1 MVGDANEDRG
11 SILAWAISKRT
22 LYSKNAAMLDFDV
35 LVIGSGPAGT
45 IIAAAL
51 AERGVRVGGLTASPL
66 RQVWPNTYG
75 IWRDELE
82 ALGLTEL
89 LGHCWENCVSYFG
102 KGEVNHDRAYGLF
115 DKVKLQNHL
124 LAKCET
130 GGVEW
135 HQGKATNIEHDRE
148 RSIVTTTTGETLR
161 ARVVIDA
168 SGHEPMF
175 IKRQKNQVA
184 VAFQTAYGIVGHFSA
199 PPVEPNQ
206 FVHQDFRSE
215 HLSATERANE
225 PPTFSYGMDFGDDV
239 YFVEET
245 SLAMSPPVSF
255 ELLERRLHQRLAAR
269 GIKVTEVHEV
279 ERCIFPMTLPLPD
292 LHQPVVAFGGAASMV
307 HPATGYM
314 VGALLRRAPGL
325 AAAIATALQ
334 NVQAEPAEIARV
346 AWQDLWNPDRLR
358 KYYLYRFGLEKLM
371 RFDEVLI
378 KQHLDTFF
386 SLPQHQ
392 WSGFLADSLSTPELL
407 AAMVRLFAIAP
418 NSLRWGLMQFPGWE
432 SNLLWQFISLQAV
445 KSPLAATSKS
455 VT

>member
-1 MVGDANEDRG
+1 
-11 SILAWAISKRT
+11 
-22 LYSKNAAMLDFDV
+22 MLDFDA

-51 AERGVRVGGLTASPL
+51 AERGVKVGGLTATPL

-82 ALGLTEL
+82 DLGLTEL

-102 KGEVNHDRAYGLF
+102 KGEVHHDRAYGLF
-115 DKVKLQNHL
+115 DKVKLQNYL
-124 LAKCET
+124 LAKCEA
-130 GGVEW
+130 GGVVW
-135 HQGKATNIEHDRE
+135 HQDKATNIEHNHE
-148 RSIVTTTTGETLR
+148 ISLITTTAGKALR
-161 ARVVIDA
+161 ARIVIDA
-168 SGHEPMF
+168 SGHKPIF
-175 IKRQKNQVA
+175 IKRPNQGA
-184 VAFQTAYGIVGHFSA
+184 VAFQTAYGIVGRFST
-199 PPVEPNQ
+199 PPVNPQQ

-225 PPTFSYGMDFGDDV
+225 PPTFLYAMDFGDDV

-245 SLAMSPPVSF
+245 SLAMAPPVSF

-307 HPATGYM
+307 HPASGYL
-314 VGALLRRAPGL
+314 VGAMLRRAPGL
-325 AAAIATALQ
+325 ATAIATALQ
-334 NVQAEPAEIARV
+334 DVQAEPVTIARS
-346 AWQDLWNPDRLR
+346 AWQELWNPDRLR

-371 RFDEVLI
+371 RFDEVLL

-386 SLPQHQ
+386 SLPQSQ
-392 WSGFLADSLSTPELL
+392 WSGFLADRLSTPELL
-407 AAMVRLFAIAP
+407 AAMIHLFAIAP
-418 NSLRWGLMQFPGWE
+418 NSLRWGLMQFPGLE
-432 SNLLWQFISLQAV
+432 SSLFWQFLSLQAA
-445 KSPLAATSKS
+445 KSPLAVTSKS

>member
-1 MVGDANEDRG
+1 M
-11 SILAWAISKRT
+11 LAWAIFTRT
-22 LYSKNAAMLDFDV
+22 LYLKNAAMLDFDA

-51 AERGVRVGGLTASPL
+51 AERGVKVGGLTASPL

-82 ALGLTEL
+82 DLGLTEL

-102 KGEVNHDRAYGLF
+102 KGEVNHGRAYGLF

-135 HQGKATNIEHDRE
+135 LQGKATNIEHDRE
-148 RSIVTTTTGETLR
+148 RSIVTTATGETLR
-161 ARVVIDA
+161 ARVVIEA
-168 SGHEPMF
+168 SGHNPLF
-175 IKRQKNQVA
+175 IKRPHQGA

-199 PPVEPNQ
+199 PPIEPNQ

-215 HLSATERANE
+215 HLSASDRVNE
-225 PPTFSYGMDFGDDV
+225 PPTFFYGMDFGNDV

-245 SLAMSPPVSF
+245 SLAMAPPVSF

-269 GIKVTEVHEV
+269 GVKVTEVHEV

-325 AAAIATALQ
+325 ATAIATALQ
-334 NVQAEPAEIARV
+334 DAQAEPAAIARA
-346 AWQDLWNPDRLR
+346 AWQELWNPDRLR

-371 RFDEVLI
+371 RFDEVLL

-386 SLPQHQ
+386 SLPQSQ

-407 AAMVRLFAIAP
+407 AAMVHLFALAP

-432 SNLLWQFISLQAV
+432 SNLFWQFLSLQAA
-445 KSPLAATSKS
+445 KSPLAVTSKS

>member
-1 MVGDANEDRG
+1 MLV
-11 SILAWAISKRT
+11 WAISKRT

-51 AERGVRVGGLTASPL
+51 AERGVRVGGLTAIPL
-66 RQVWPNTYG
+66 RQIWPNTYG

-102 KGEVNHDRAYGLF
+102 KGEVNHGRAYGLF

-135 HQGKATNIEHDRE
+135 YQGKATNIEHDRE
-148 RSIVTTTTGETLR
+148 RSIVTTTTGETFR
-161 ARVVIDA
+161 ARVTIDA
-168 SGHEPMF
+168 SGHNPMF
-175 IKRQKNQVA
+175 VKRQKDRGA
-184 VAFQTAYGIVGHFSA
+184 IAFQTAYGIVGHFST
-199 PPVEPNQ
+199 PPVNPQQ

-225 PPTFSYGMDFGDDV
+225 PPTFLYAMDLGDDV

-245 SLAMSPPVSF
+245 SLAMAPPVSF
-255 ELLERRLHQRLAAR
+255 ELLERRLNQRLAAR
-269 GIKVTEVHEV
+269 GIKVTAVHEV

-307 HPATGYM
+307 HPASGYL

-334 NVQAEPAEIARV
+334 DAQAEPAAIANA
-346 AWQDLWNPDRLR
+346 AWRQLWNPDRLR

-371 RFDEVLI
+371 RFDEVLL

-386 SLPQHQ
+386 SLPQSQ
-392 WSGFLADSLSTPELL
+392 WSGFLADTLSTPELI

-432 SNLLWQFISLQAV
+432 SNLFWQFISLQAA
-445 KSPLAATSKS
+445 KSPLAVTSTTISPNLPLVGK
-455 VT
+455 

>member
-1 MVGDANEDRG
+1 
-11 SILAWAISKRT
+11 
-22 LYSKNAAMLDFDV
+22 MLDFDA

-51 AERGVRVGGLTASPL
+51 AEQGVKVGGLTANPL

-82 ALGLTEL
+82 ALGMTEL

-102 KGEVNHDRAYGLF
+102 KGEVSHDRAYGLF

-130 GGVEW
+130 GGVAW
-135 HQGKATNIEHDRE
+135 HQGKATKIEHDRN
-148 RSIVTTTTGETLR
+148 RSIVTTAAGDTLS

-168 SGHEPMF
+168 SGHNSML
-175 IKRQKNQVA
+175 IKRPHQGA

-199 PPVEPNQ
+199 PPVEAQQ

-215 HLSATERANE
+215 HLSATERATE
-225 PPTFSYGMDFGDDV
+225 PPTFSYGMDFGNDV

-307 HPATGYM
+307 HPASGYL
-314 VGALLRRAPGL
+314 VGAMLRRAPGL
-325 AAAIATALQ
+325 AVAIATAIQ
-334 NVQAEPAEIARV
+334 NAQAEPAEIANA
-346 AWQDLWNPDRLR
+346 AWRQLWNPDRLR
-358 KYYLYRFGLEKLM
+358 KYYLYRFGLEKLI
-371 RFDEVLI
+371 RFDEVLL

-386 SLPQHQ
+386 SLPQSQ
-392 WSGFLADSLSTPELL
+392 WSGFLADTLSTPELL
-407 AAMVRLFAIAP
+407 VAMVRLFAIAP
-418 NSLRWGLMQFPGWE
+418 NSLRWGLMQFPGLE
-432 SNLLWQFISLQAV
+432 SSLFWQFLSLQAA
-445 KSPLAATSKS
+445 KSSLAVTSKS
-455 VT
+455 LT

>member
-1 MVGDANEDRG
+1 M
-11 SILAWAISKRT
+11 LAWAIFTRT
-22 LYSKNAAMLDFDV
+22 LYLKNAAMLDFDA

-51 AERGVRVGGLTASPL
+51 AERGVKVGGLTASPL

-82 ALGLTEL
+82 DLGLTEL

-102 KGEVNHDRAYGLF
+102 KGEVNHGRAYGLF

-148 RSIVTTTTGETLR
+148 RSIVTTATGETLR
-161 ARVVIDA
+161 ARVVIEA
-168 SGHEPMF
+168 SGHNPLF
-175 IKRQKNQVA
+175 IKRPHQGA

-199 PPVEPNQ
+199 PPIEPNQ

-215 HLSATERANE
+215 HLSASDRVNE
-225 PPTFSYGMDFGDDV
+225 PPTFFYGMDFGNDV

-245 SLAMSPPVSF
+245 SLAMAPPVSF

-269 GIKVTEVHEV
+269 GVKVTEVHEV

-325 AAAIATALQ
+325 ATAIATALQ
-334 NVQAEPAEIARV
+334 DAQAEPAAIARA
-346 AWQDLWNPDRLR
+346 AWQELWNPDRLR

-371 RFDEVLI
+371 RFDEVLL

-386 SLPQHQ
+386 SLPQSQ

-407 AAMVRLFAIAP
+407 AAMVHLFGLAP

-432 SNLLWQFISLQAV
+432 SNLFWQFLSLQAA
-445 KSPLAATSKS
+445 KSPLAVTSKS

>member
-1 MVGDANEDRG
+1 
-11 SILAWAISKRT
+11 
-22 LYSKNAAMLDFDV
+22 MLDVDA
-35 LVIGSGPAGT
+35 LVIGAGPAGT

-51 AERGVRVGGLTASPL
+51 AERGVNVGGLTASPL
-66 RQVWPNTYG
+66 RQVWANTYG
-75 IWRDELE
+75 IWRNELE
-82 ALGLTEL
+82 ALGLTEV
-89 LGHCWENCVSYFG
+89 LGHCWENCVSYYG
-102 KGEVNHDRAYGLF
+102 KGEVNHGRAYGLF

-124 LAKCET
+124 LAKCAT

-135 HQGKATNIEHDRE
+135 LQGKATTIEHDRQ
-148 RSIVTTTTGETLR
+148 RSIVTTTTGATWR

-168 SGHEPMF
+168 SGHNPMF
-175 IKRQKNQVA
+175 IKRQHQGA

-199 PPVEPNQ
+199 PPVDPQQ

-215 HLSATERANE
+215 HLSAAERASE
-225 PPTFSYGMDFGDDV
+225 PPTFLYAMDFGDDV

-245 SLAMSPPVSF
+245 SLAMAPPVSF
-255 ELLERRLHQRLAAR
+255 ELLERRLHQRLGAR

-292 LHQPVVAFGGAASMV
+292 LHQPVAAFGGAASMV

-334 NVQAEPAEIARV
+334 NPHAEPAEVARA
-346 AWQDLWNPDRLR
+346 AWQELWNPDRLR

-371 RFDEVLI
+371 RFDEVLL
-378 KQHLDTFF
+378 KQHFDTFF
-386 SLPQHQ
+386 SLPQSQ
-392 WSGFLADSLSTPELL
+392 WSGFLSDRLSTPELL
-407 AAMVRLFAIAP
+407 AAMVHLFATAP

-432 SNLLWQFISLQAV
+432 GNLLWQFISLQAA
-445 KSPLAATSKS
+445 KSSLAVTPKS

>member
-1 MVGDANEDRG
+1 
-11 SILAWAISKRT
+11 
-22 LYSKNAAMLDFDV
+22 MLDFDA

-51 AERGVRVGGLTASPL
+51 AERGVKVGGLTASPL

-89 LGHCWENCVSYFG
+89 LGHCWKNCVSYFG
-102 KGEVNHDRAYGLF
+102 KGEVKHDRAYGLF
-115 DKVKLQNHL
+115 DKVKLQNYL
-124 LAKCET
+124 LAKCEA

-135 HQGKATNIEHDRE
+135 HQGKAIKIEHDRN
-148 RSIVTTTTGETLR
+148 RSIVTTTAGATFRT
-161 ARVVIDA
+161 RVVIDA
-168 SGHEPMF
+168 SGHNSMLIERPH
-175 IKRQKNQVA
+175 QGA

-199 PPVEPNQ
+199 APVEPQQ

-215 HLSATERANE
+215 HLSAAERANE
-225 PPTFSYGMDFGDDV
+225 PPTFLYAMDFGNDV

-245 SLAMSPPVSF
+245 SLAMAPPVSF

-269 GIKVTEVHEV
+269 GIKVTEIHEV

-292 LHQPVVAFGGAASMV
+292 LHQSVVAFGGAASMV
-307 HPATGYM
+307 HPASGYTI
-314 VGALLRRAPGL
+314 GAMLRRAPGL
-325 AAAIATALQ
+325 AAAITTALQ
-334 NVQAEPAEIARV
+334 DTQAEPAAIARA
-346 AWQDLWNPDRLR
+346 AWQELWNPDRLR

-386 SLPQHQ
+386 SLPQNQ

-418 NSLRWGLMQFPGWE
+418 NSLRWGLMQFPGLE
-432 SNLLWQFISLQAV
+432 SNLFWQFLSLQAA
-445 KSPLAATSKS
+445 KSPLAVTSKS
-455 VT
+455 VE

>member
-1 MVGDANEDRG
+1 M
-11 SILAWAISKRT
+11 LAWAIFTRT
-22 LYSKNAAMLDFDV
+22 LYLKNAAMLDFDA

-51 AERGVRVGGLTASPL
+51 AERGVKVGGLTASPL

-82 ALGLTEL
+82 DLGLTEL

-102 KGEVNHDRAYGLF
+102 KGEVNHGRAYGLF

-135 HQGKATNIEHDRE
+135 LQGKATNIEHDRE
-148 RSIVTTTTGETLR
+148 RSIVTTATGETLR
-161 ARVVIDA
+161 ARVVIEA
-168 SGHEPMF
+168 SGHNPLF
-175 IKRQKNQVA
+175 IKRPHQGA

-199 PPVEPNQ
+199 PPIEPNQ

-215 HLSATERANE
+215 HLSASDRVNE
-225 PPTFSYGMDFGDDV
+225 PPTFFYGMDFGNDV

-245 SLAMSPPVSF
+245 SLAMAPPVSF

-269 GIKVTEVHEV
+269 GVKVTEVHEV

-325 AAAIATALQ
+325 ATAIATALQ
-334 NVQAEPAEIARV
+334 DAQAEPAAIARA
-346 AWQDLWNPDRLR
+346 AWQELWNPDRLR

-371 RFDEVLI
+371 RFDEVLL

-386 SLPQHQ
+386 SLPQSQ

-407 AAMVRLFAIAP
+407 AAMVHLFGLAP

-432 SNLLWQFISLQAV
+432 SNLFWQFLSLQAA
-445 KSPLAATSKS
+445 KSPLAVTSKS

>member
-1 MVGDANEDRG
+1 M
-11 SILAWAISKRT
+11 LAWAIFKRT
-22 LYSKNAAMLDFDV
+22 LYLKNAAMLDFDA

-51 AERGVRVGGLTASPL
+51 AERGVKVGGLTASPL

-82 ALGLTEL
+82 DLGLTEL

-102 KGEVNHDRAYGLF
+102 KGEVNHGRAYGLF

-148 RSIVTTTTGETLR
+148 RSIVTTATGETLR
-161 ARVVIDA
+161 ARVVIEA
-168 SGHEPMF
+168 SGHNPLF
-175 IKRQKNQVA
+175 IKRPHQGA

-199 PPVEPNQ
+199 PPIEPNQ

-215 HLSATERANE
+215 HLSASDRANE
-225 PPTFSYGMDFGDDV
+225 PPTFFYGMDFGNDV

-245 SLAMSPPVSF
+245 SLAMAPPVSF

-269 GIKVTEVHEV
+269 GVKVTEIHEV

-325 AAAIATALQ
+325 ATAIATALQ
-334 NVQAEPAEIARV
+334 DAQAEPAAIARA
-346 AWQDLWNPDRLR
+346 AWQELWNPDRLR

-371 RFDEVLI
+371 RFDEVLL

-386 SLPQHQ
+386 SLPQSQ

-407 AAMVRLFAIAP
+407 AAMVHLFGLAP

-432 SNLLWQFISLQAV
+432 SNLFWQFLSLQAA
-445 KSPLAATSKS
+445 KSPLAVTSKS

>member
-1 MVGDANEDRG
+1 
-11 SILAWAISKRT
+11 
-22 LYSKNAAMLDFDV
+22 MLDFDA

-51 AERGVRVGGLTASPL
+51 AERGVKVGGLTASPL

-82 ALGLTEL
+82 VLGLTEL
-89 LGHCWENCVSYFG
+89 LGHCWENCVSYFD
-102 KGEVNHDRAYGLF
+102 KGEVNHGRAYGLF

-124 LAKCET
+124 LAKCEA
-130 GGVEW
+130 GGVVW
-135 HQGKATNIEHDRE
+135 HQGKATSIEHDRE
-148 RSIVTTTTGETLR
+148 RSIVTTIAGETLR
-161 ARVVIDA
+161 ARVVIEA
-168 SGHEPMF
+168 SGHNPLF
-175 IKRQKNQVA
+175 VKRQQDRGA

-199 PPVEPNQ
+199 PPVEAQQ

-215 HLSATERANE
+215 HLSATERATE
-225 PPTFSYGMDFGDDV
+225 PPTFLYAMDFGNDV

-245 SLAMSPPVSF
+245 SLAMAPPVSF

-269 GIKVTEVHEV
+269 GIKVTAVHEV

-307 HPATGYM
+307 HPASGYM
-314 VGALLRRAPGL
+314 LGALLRRAPGL
-325 AAAIATALQ
+325 AATIATALQ
-334 NVQAEPAEIARV
+334 DAQAEPAQIARA
-346 AWQDLWNPDRLR
+346 AWQQLWNPDRLR

-386 SLPQHQ
+386 SLPQSQ
-392 WSGFLADSLSTPELL
+392 WSGFLADTLSTPELL

-418 NSLRWGLMQFPGWE
+418 NSLRWGLMQFPGLESKLFWE
-432 SNLLWQFISLQAV
+432 FISLQAAN
-445 KSPLAATSKS
+445 SQLAVTSKS

>member
-1 MVGDANEDRG
+1 M
-11 SILAWAISKRT
+11 LTWAISKRT
-22 LYSKNAAMLDFDV
+22 LYLKNAAMLDFDA

-45 IIAAAL
+45 MIAAAL
-51 AERGVRVGGLTASPL
+51 AERGVKVGGLTASPL
-66 RQVWPNTYG
+66 RQIWPNTYG

-82 ALGLTEL
+82 ELGLTEL

-130 GGVEW
+130 AGVEW
-135 HQGKATNIEHDRE
+135 HQGKATSIEHDRE
-148 RSIVTTTTGETLR
+148 HSIVTTAAGEALR
-161 ARVVIDA
+161 ARVVIEA
-168 SGHEPMF
+168 SGHKPMF
-175 IKRQKNQVA
+175 IKRQNQDK
-184 VAFQTAYGIVGHFSA
+184 VAFQTAYGIVGRFSA
-199 PPVEPNQ
+199 PPVEPQQ

-215 HLSATERANE
+215 HLSATERTTE
-225 PPTFSYGMDFGDDV
+225 PPTFLYAMDFGDDI

-307 HPATGYM
+307 HPASGYT
-314 VGALLRRAPGL
+314 VGAMLRRAPGL

-334 NVQAEPAEIARV
+334 DPHAETAAIART
-346 AWQDLWNPDRLR
+346 AWQQLWNPDRLR

-371 RFDEVLI
+371 RFDEVLL

-386 SLPQHQ
+386 SLPQSQ
-392 WSGFLADSLSTPELL
+392 WSGFLSDSLSTPELL

-418 NSLRWGLMQFPGWE
+418 NSLRWNLMQFPGLE
-432 SNLLWQFISLQAV
+432 SNLFWQFLSLQAA
-445 KSPLAATSKS
+445 KSPLAITSRS
-455 VT
+455 VI

>member
-1 MVGDANEDRG
+1 
-11 SILAWAISKRT
+11 
-22 LYSKNAAMLDFDV
+22 MLDFEAI
-35 LVIGSGPAGT
+35 VIGSGPAGT
-45 IIAAAL
+45 IVAAAL
-51 AERGVRVGGLTASPL
+51 AERGVKVGGLTASPL
-66 RQVWPNTYG
+66 RQIWPNTYG

-89 LGHCWENCVSYFG
+89 LGRCWENCVSYFG
-102 KGEVNHDRAYGLF
+102 KGEVEHDRAYGLF

-135 HQGKATNIEHDRE
+135 HQGKATNITHDRE
-148 RSIVTTTTGETLR
+148 HSIVTTSTGDILR

-175 IKRQKNQVA
+175 VKRQHQGA
-184 VAFQTAYGIVGHFSA
+184 VAYQTAYGIVGHFSA
-199 PPVEPNQ
+199 PPVEPQQ
-206 FVHQDFRSE
+206 FVLQDFRSE
-215 HLSATERANE
+215 HLTATERATE
-225 PPTFSYGMDFGDDV
+225 PPTFLYAADFGEDV

-245 SLAMSPPVSF
+245 SLAMAPPVSF

-269 GIKVTEVHEV
+269 GISVTAVHEV

-292 LHQPVVAFGGAASMV
+292 LHQPIVAFGGAASMV

-325 AAAIATALQ
+325 ATAIATALQ
-334 NVQAEPAEIARV
+334 DPQAEPATIAR
-346 AWQDLWNPDRLR
+346 AGWQELWNRDRLR

-371 RFDEVLI
+371 RFDEVLL
-378 KQHLDTFF
+378 KQHFDTFF
-386 SLPQHQ
+386 SLPQNQ
-392 WSGFLADSLSTPELL
+392 WAGFLADTLSTPELL

-418 NSLRWGLMQFPGWE
+418 NSLRWGLMQFPALE
-432 SNLLWQFISLQAV
+432 SNLFWQFISLQAAD
-445 KSPLAATSKS
+445 SPLAVTSKS

>member
-1 MVGDANEDRG
+1 
-11 SILAWAISKRT
+11 
-22 LYSKNAAMLDFDV
+22 MLDFDA
-35 LVIGSGPAGT
+35 LVIGAGPAGM

-51 AERGVRVGGLTASPL
+51 AEQGVKVGGLTASPL

-102 KGEVNHDRAYGLF
+102 KGEVNHGRAYGLF

-124 LAKCET
+124 LAQCET

-135 HQGKATNIEHDRE
+135 QQGKAINTEHDHK
-148 RSIVTTTTGETLR
+148 RSIVTTAAGETIH

-168 SGHEPMF
+168 SGHNPMF
-175 IKRQKNQVA
+175 IKRQQQGA

-199 PPVEPNQ
+199 PPVNPQQ
-206 FVHQDFRSE
+206 FVLQDFRSE
-215 HLSATERANE
+215 HLSATERATE
-225 PPTFSYGMDFGDDV
+225 PPTFLYAMDFGDDV

-245 SLAMSPPVSF
+245 SLAMAPPVSF

-269 GIKVTEVHEV
+269 GVQVTAVHEV

-307 HPATGYM
+307 HPASGYM
-314 VGALLRRAPGL
+314 IGALLRRGPSL

-334 NVQAEPAEIARV
+334 NPQAEPATIARE
-346 AWQDLWNPDRLR
+346 AWQELWNPDRLR

-371 RFDEVLI
+371 RFDEVLL
-378 KQHLDTFF
+378 KQHFDTFF
-386 SLPQHQ
+386 SLPRSQ
-392 WSGFLADSLSTPELL
+392 WSGFLADTLPTPELVVV
-407 AAMVRLFAIAP
+407 MMRLFAIAP
-418 NSLRWGLMQFPGWE
+418 NSLRWGLLQFAGQE
-432 SNLLWQFISLQAV
+432 SNLLWQSI
-445 KSPLAATSKS
+445 TS
-455 VT
+455 

>member
-1 MVGDANEDRG
+1 
-11 SILAWAISKRT
+11 
-22 LYSKNAAMLDFDV
+22 
-35 LVIGSGPAGT
+35 
-45 IIAAAL
+45 
-51 AERGVRVGGLTASPL
+51 
-66 RQVWPNTYG
+66 
-75 IWRDELE
+75 
-82 ALGLTEL
+82 LTEL

-102 KGEVNHDRAYGLF
+102 QGEVRHDRAYGLF

-135 HQGKATNIEHDRE
+135 QQGKAKNIEHDRE
-148 RSIVTTTTGETLR
+148 RSIVTTTAGETIR

-168 SGHEPMF
+168 SGHNSMF
-175 IKRQKNQVA
+175 IKRQDQGA
-184 VAFQTAYGIVGHFSA
+184 VAFQTAYGIVGHFST
-199 PPVEPNQ
+199 PPVETQQ

-215 HLSATERANE
+215 HLSATERATE
-225 PPTFSYGMDFGDDV
+225 PPTFFYAMDFGNDV

-245 SLAMSPPVSF
+245 SLAMAPPVSF

-269 GIKVTEVHEV
+269 GVKVTEVHEV

-325 AAAIATALQ
+325 AAAIATVLQ
-334 NVQAEPAEIARV
+334 DPQAEPAAIANA
-346 AWQDLWNPDRLR
+346 AWRQLWNPDRLR

-371 RFDEVLI
+371 RFDEVLL

-386 SLPQHQ
+386 SLPQSQ
-392 WSGFLADSLSTPELL
+392 WSGFLADTLSTPELL
-407 AAMVRLFAIAP
+407 VAMVRLFAIAP

-432 SNLLWQFISLQAV
+432 SNLFWQFLSLQAA
-445 KSPLAATSKS
+445 KSSLAVTSKS
-455 VT
+455 IT

>member
-1 MVGDANEDRG
+1 
-11 SILAWAISKRT
+11 
-22 LYSKNAAMLDFDV
+22 MLDFDA

-51 AERGVRVGGLTASPL
+51 AEQGVKVGGLTASPL

-89 LGHCWENCVSYFG
+89 LGHCWKNCVSYFG
-102 KGEVNHDRAYGLF
+102 KGEVKHDRAYGLF

-124 LAKCET
+124 LAKCEA
-130 GGVEW
+130 GGVVW
-135 HQGKATNIEHDRE
+135 HQGKAVKIEHNLKH
-148 RSIVTTTTGETLR
+148 SIVTNTAGETIR

-168 SGHEPMF
+168 SGHDPMF
-175 IKRQKNQVA
+175 IKRQPQGA
-184 VAFQTAYGIVGHFSA
+184 IAFQTAYGIIGHFSA
-199 PPVEPNQ
+199 PPVEPQQ

-215 HLSATERANE
+215 HLSATERATE
-225 PPTFSYGMDFGDDV
+225 PPTFSYGMDFGDNV

-255 ELLERRLHQRLAAR
+255 ELLERRLHKRLAAR

-292 LHQPVVAFGGAASMV
+292 LHQTVVAFGGAASMV
-307 HPATGYM
+307 HPASGYM
-314 VGALLRRAPGL
+314 VGALLRRSPGL
-325 AAAIATALQ
+325 ATAIATALQ
-334 NVQAEPAEIARV
+334 DVQAEPAAIARA
-346 AWQDLWNPDRLR
+346 AWQELWNPDRLR

-386 SLPQHQ
+386 SLPQNQ

-418 NSLRWGLMQFPGWE
+418 NSLRWGLMQFPGLE
-432 SNLLWQFISLQAV
+432 SNLFWQFLSLQAA
-445 KSPLAATSKS
+445 KSPLAVTSKS
-455 VT
+455 VE

>member
-1 MVGDANEDRG
+1 MLTWV
-11 SILAWAISKRT
+11 ISKRT
-22 LYSKNAAMLDFDV
+22 LYLKNAPMLDFDA

-51 AERGVRVGGLTASPL
+51 AEQGVKVGGLTANPL

-82 ALGLTEL
+82 ELGLTEL

-102 KGEVNHDRAYGLF
+102 KGEVNHNRAYGLF

-124 LAKCET
+124 LDKCEA
-130 GGVEW
+130 GGVVW
-135 HQGKATNIEHDRE
+135 HQDKATNIEHDRE
-148 RSIVTTTTGETLR
+148 HSIVTTKAGETLR

-168 SGHEPMF
+168 SGHKPIF
-175 IKRQKNQVA
+175 IKRPNQGA
-184 VAFQTAYGIVGHFSA
+184 VAFQTAYGIVGRFSK
-199 PPVEPNQ
+199 PPVDPQQ

-215 HLSATERANE
+215 HLSAAERANE
-225 PPTFSYGMDFGDDV
+225 PPTFLYAMDFGDDV
-239 YFVEET
+239 YFLEET
-245 SLAMSPPVSF
+245 SLAMAPPVSF
-255 ELLERRLHQRLAAR
+255 ELLERRLYQRLAAR

-279 ERCIFPMTLPLPD
+279 ERCIFPMTLPMPD

-307 HPATGYM
+307 HPASGYL
-314 VGALLRRAPGL
+314 VGAMLRRAPGL

-334 NVQAEPAEIARV
+334 DAQAEPAAIARA
-346 AWQDLWNPDRLR
+346 AWQELWNPDRLR

-371 RFDEVLI
+371 RFDEVLL

-386 SLPQHQ
+386 SLPQSQ
-392 WSGFLADSLSTPELL
+392 WSGFLADRLSTPELL
-407 AAMVRLFAIAP
+407 IAMVRLFAIAP
-418 NSLRWGLMQFPGWE
+418 NSLRWGLMQFPGLE
-432 SNLLWQFISLQAV
+432 SSLFWQFLSLQAA
-445 KSPLAATSKS
+445 KSPLAVTSKS

>member
-1 MVGDANEDRG
+1 M
-11 SILAWAISKRT
+11 LAGAMSKRT
-22 LYSKNAAMLDFDV
+22 LYLKNAAMLDFDA

-45 IIAAAL
+45 IVAAAL
-51 AERGVRVGGLTASPL
+51 AERGVKVGGLTASPL

-115 DKVKLQNHL
+115 DKVKLQNYL
-124 LAKCET
+124 LAKCEA

-148 RSIVTTTTGETLR
+148 YSIVTNTAGETIR

-168 SGHEPMF
+168 SGHNSMF
-175 IKRQKNQVA
+175 VKRQHQGA
-184 VAFQTAYGIVGHFSA
+184 VAFQTAYGIVGRFST
-199 PPVEPNQ
+199 PPVAPQQ

-215 HLSATERANE
+215 HLSATERATE
-225 PPTFSYGMDFGDDV
+225 PPTFSYEMDFGDGV

-269 GIKVTEVHEV
+269 GVKVTAVHEV

-307 HPATGYM
+307 HPASGYL
-314 VGALLRRAPGL
+314 VGALLRRAPDL
-325 AAAIATALQ
+325 AATIAAALQ
-334 NVQAEPAEIARV
+334 DRQAETAEIARA
-346 AWQDLWNPDRLR
+346 AWRQLWNPDRLR

-371 RFDEVLI
+371 RFDEVLL

-386 SLPQHQ
+386 RLPQSE

-407 AAMVRLFAIAP
+407 AAMVRLFALAP

-432 SNLLWQFISLQAV
+432 SNLFWQFISLQAAN
-445 KSPLAATSKS
+445 SPLAVTSKS
-455 VT
+455 LT

>member
-1 MVGDANEDRG
+1 
-11 SILAWAISKRT
+11 
-22 LYSKNAAMLDFDV
+22 MLDFDV

-51 AERGVRVGGLTASPL
+51 TERGVKVGGLTASPL

-102 KGEVNHDRAYGLF
+102 KGEVKHDRAYGLF

-124 LAKCET
+124 LAKCEA

-135 HQGKATNIEHDRE
+135 HQGKATKIEHDRE
-148 RSIVTTTTGETLR
+148 RSIVTTMAGETLR

-168 SGHEPMF
+168 SGHKPMF
-175 IKRQKNQVA
+175 IERPNQGA

-225 PPTFSYGMDFGDDV
+225 PPTFLYAMDFGNDV

-245 SLAMSPPVSF
+245 SLAMAPPVSF

-292 LHQPVVAFGGAASMV
+292 LHQPVVAFGAAASMV
-307 HPATGYM
+307 HPASGYTI
-314 VGALLRRAPGL
+314 GAMLRRAPGL

-334 NVQAEPAEIARV
+334 DPHTETAAIANA
-346 AWQDLWNPDRLR
+346 AWRQLWNPDRLR

-371 RFDEVLI
+371 RFDEVLL

-386 SLPQHQ
+386 SLPQSQ
-392 WSGFLADSLSTPELL
+392 WAGFLSDSLSTPELL

-418 NSLRWGLMQFPGWE
+418 NSLRWGLMQFPGLE
-432 SNLLWQFISLQAV
+432 SNLFWQFISLQAA
-445 KSPLAATSKS
+445 KSPLAITSKS
-455 VT
+455 VM

>member
-1 MVGDANEDRG
+1 
-11 SILAWAISKRT
+11 
-22 LYSKNAAMLDFDV
+22 MLDFDA

-51 AERGVRVGGLTASPL
+51 AERGVKVGGLTASPL

-130 GGVEW
+130 GGVKW
-135 HQGKATNIEHDRE
+135 HQGKATNIEHDRD
-148 RSIVTTTTGETLR
+148 RSIVTTIAGETLR

-168 SGHEPMF
+168 SGHDPLF
-175 IKRQKNQVA
+175 VKRQHQGA

-215 HLSATERANE
+215 HLSATERATE
-225 PPTFSYGMDFGDDV
+225 PPTFLYAMDFGDDV

-245 SLAMSPPVSF
+245 SLAMAPPVSF
-255 ELLERRLHQRLAAR
+255 DLLERRLHQRLAAR

-292 LHQPVVAFGGAASMV
+292 LHQPVVAFGAAASMV
-307 HPATGYM
+307 HPATGYTI
-314 VGALLRRAPGL
+314 GAMLRRAPGL
-325 AAAIATALQ
+325 ATAIATALQ
-334 NVQAEPAEIARV
+334 DPHAEPAKIARA
-346 AWQDLWNPDRLR
+346 AWQELWNPDRLR

-378 KQHLDTFF
+378 EQHLDTFF
-386 SLPQHQ
+386 SLPQNQ

-418 NSLRWGLMQFPGWE
+418 NSLRWGLMQFPGLE
-432 SNLLWQFISLQAV
+432 SNLFWQFISLQAA
-445 KSPLAATSKS
+445 KSPLAVTSKS

>member
-1 MVGDANEDRG
+1 
-11 SILAWAISKRT
+11 
-22 LYSKNAAMLDFDV
+22 MLDFDV

-51 AERGVRVGGLTASPL
+51 AERGVKVGGLTANPL

-82 ALGLTEL
+82 DLGLTEL

-135 HQGKATNIEHDRE
+135 HQCKATNIEHDRE
-148 RSIVTTTTGETLR
+148 HSIVTTTAGDTLR
-161 ARVVIDA
+161 ARLVIDA
-168 SGHEPMF
+168 SGHNSML
-175 IKRQKNQVA
+175 IKRPHQGT
-184 VAFQTAYGIVGHFSA
+184 VAFQTAYGIVGHFSE
-199 PPVEPNQ
+199 PPVEPQQ

-215 HLSATERANE
+215 HLSATERATE

-255 ELLERRLHQRLAAR
+255 ELLERRLHKRLAAR
-269 GIKVTEVHEV
+269 GIKVTEVQEV

-292 LHQPVVAFGGAASMV
+292 LHQPVVAFGSAASMV
-307 HPATGYM
+307 HPASGYL
-314 VGALLRRAPGL
+314 VGAMLRRAPGL
-325 AAAIATALQ
+325 AAAIASVLQ
-334 NVQAEPAEIARV
+334 DAQAEPAEIANA
-346 AWQDLWNPDRLR
+346 AWQELWNPDRLR

-371 RFDEVLI
+371 RFDEVLL

-386 SLPQHQ
+386 SLSQSQ
-392 WSGFLADSLSTPELL
+392 WSGFLADTLSTPALL

-418 NSLRWGLMQFPGWE
+418 NSLRWGLMQFPGLE
-432 SNLLWQFISLQAV
+432 SNLFWQFLSLQAA
-445 KSPLAATSKS
+445 KSQLAVTSKS
-455 VT
+455 IT

>member
-1 MVGDANEDRG
+1 
-11 SILAWAISKRT
+11 
-22 LYSKNAAMLDFDV
+22 MLDFDAI
-35 LVIGSGPAGT
+35 VIGSGPAGT

-51 AERGVRVGGLTASPL
+51 AQRGVKVGGLTARPL
-66 RQVWPNTYG
+66 RQIWPNTYG

-89 LGHCWENCVSYFG
+89 LGHCWENSVSYFG

-135 HQGKATNIEHDRE
+135 HHSKATNIEHERE
-148 RSIVTTTTGETLR
+148 RSIVTTSTGEIFR

-175 IKRQKNQVA
+175 VKRQHQGA
-184 VAFQTAYGIVGHFSA
+184 VAYQTAYGIVGHFSA
-199 PPVEPNQ
+199 PPVEAHQ
-206 FVHQDFRSE
+206 FVLQDFRSE

-225 PPTFSYGMDFGDDV
+225 PPTFLYAADFGEDV

-245 SLAMSPPVSF
+245 SLAMAPPISF
-255 ELLERRLHQRLAAR
+255 EMLERRLHQRLAAR
-269 GIKVTEVHEV
+269 GIRVTAVHEV
-279 ERCIFPMTLPLPD
+279 ERCIFPMTLPLPN
-292 LHQPVVAFGGAASMV
+292 LHQPIVAFGGAASMV
-307 HPATGYM
+307 HPASGYM

-334 NVQAEPAEIARV
+334 DTAAEPATIARA
-346 AWQDLWNPDRLR
+346 AWQQLWNPDRLR

-371 RFDEVLI
+371 RFDEVLL

-386 SLPQHQ
+386 TLPQRQ
-392 WSGFLADSLSTPELL
+392 WAGFLADRLSTPELL

-418 NSLRWGLMQFPGWE
+418 NSLRWGLMQFPGFE
-432 SNLLWQFISLQAV
+432 SNLLWQFISLQSAR
-445 KSPLAATSKS
+445 SGS
-455 VT
+455 VGKR

>member
-1 MVGDANEDRG
+1 
-11 SILAWAISKRT
+11 
-22 LYSKNAAMLDFDV
+22 MLDFDV

-102 KGEVNHDRAYGLF
+102 KGEVNHGRAYGLF

-148 RSIVTTTTGETLR
+148 RSIVTNTAGETIH

-168 SGHEPMF
+168 SGHESKF
-175 IKRQKNQVA
+175 VKRQKDRGA

-199 PPVEPNQ
+199 PPVEAQQ

-307 HPATGYM
+307 HPASGYL

-334 NVQAEPAEIARV
+334 DVQAEPAAIANA
-346 AWQDLWNPDRLR
+346 AWRQLWNPDRLR

-371 RFDEVLI
+371 RFDEVLL

-386 SLPQHQ
+386 SLPQSQ
-392 WSGFLADSLSTPELL
+392 WSGFLTDSLSTPELI

-432 SNLLWQFISLQAV
+432 SNLFWQFISLQAA
-445 KSPLAATSKS
+445 KSPLAVTSKS

>member
-1 MVGDANEDRG
+1 M
-11 SILAWAISKRT
+11 LAWAIFTRT
-22 LYSKNAAMLDFDV
+22 LYLKNAAMLDFDA

-51 AERGVRVGGLTASPL
+51 AERGVKVGGLTASPL

-82 ALGLTEL
+82 DLGLTEL

-102 KGEVNHDRAYGLF
+102 KGEVNHGRAYGLF

-148 RSIVTTTTGETLR
+148 RSIVTTATGETLR
-161 ARVVIDA
+161 ARVVIEA
-168 SGHEPMF
+168 SGHNPLF
-175 IKRQKNQVA
+175 IKRPHQGA

-199 PPVEPNQ
+199 PPIEPNQ

-215 HLSATERANE
+215 HLSASDRVNE
-225 PPTFSYGMDFGDDV
+225 PPTFFYGMDFGNDV

-245 SLAMSPPVSF
+245 SLAMAPPVSF

-269 GIKVTEVHEV
+269 GVKVTEIHEV

-325 AAAIATALQ
+325 ATAIATALQ
-334 NVQAEPAEIARV
+334 DAQAEPAAIARA
-346 AWQDLWNPDRLR
+346 AWQELWNPDRLR

-371 RFDEVLI
+371 RFDEVLL

-386 SLPQHQ
+386 SLPQSQ

-407 AAMVRLFAIAP
+407 AAMVHLFALAP

-432 SNLLWQFISLQAV
+432 SNLFWQFLSLQAA
-445 KSPLAATSKS
+445 KSPLAVTSKS

>member
-1 MVGDANEDRG
+1 MLNFDA
-11 SILAWAISKRT
+11 
-22 LYSKNAAMLDFDV
+22 

-51 AERGVRVGGLTASPL
+51 AERGVKVGGLTASPL
-66 RQVWPNTYG
+66 RQVWQNTYG
-75 IWRDELE
+75 IWRYELE

-102 KGEVNHDRAYGLF
+102 KGEVHHDRAYGLF
-115 DKVKLQNHL
+115 DKVKLQNYL
-124 LAKCET
+124 LAKCEA

-135 HQGKATNIEHDRE
+135 LEGKAANIEYD
-148 RSIVTTTTGETLR
+148 SACAIVTTATGETIR

-168 SGHEPMF
+168 SGHNSMF
-175 IKRQKNQVA
+175 IQRPNQGA

-199 PPVEPNQ
+199 PPVEPQQ

-215 HLSATERANE
+215 HLSAAERANE
-225 PPTFSYGMDFGDDV
+225 PPTFLYAMDFGNDV

-245 SLAMSPPVSF
+245 SLAMAPPVSF

-269 GIKVTEVHEV
+269 GVKVTEVHEV

-292 LHQPVVAFGGAASMV
+292 LHQPVVGFGGAASMV

-325 AAAIATALQ
+325 AQAIATALK
-334 NVQAEPAEIARV
+334 NEGAEPQAIARA
-346 AWQDLWNPDRLR
+346 AWQELWNRDRLR

-386 SLPQHQ
+386 SLPQSQ
-392 WSGFLADSLSTPELL
+392 WSGFLADTLSTPELL

-418 NSLRWGLMQFPGWE
+418 NSLRWNLMQFPGWE
-432 SNLLWQFISLQAV
+432 SHLLWQFISLQAA
-445 KSPLAATSKS
+445 KSPLGVTSKS

>member
-1 MVGDANEDRG
+1 M
-11 SILAWAISKRT
+11 LAGAIFKRT

-82 ALGLTEL
+82 ALGLTDL

-102 KGEVNHDRAYGLF
+102 KGEVNHGRAYGLF

-148 RSIVTTTTGETLR
+148 RSIVTTKTGETIR

-168 SGHEPMF
+168 SGHDPMF
-175 IKRQKNQVA
+175 VKRQKDRGA
-184 VAFQTAYGIVGHFSA
+184 IAFQTAYGIVGHFSA
-199 PPVEPNQ
+199 PPVEAQQ

-215 HLSATERANE
+215 HLSATERATE
-225 PPTFSYGMDFGDDV
+225 PPTFLYAMDLGDDV
-239 YFVEET
+239 YLVEET
-245 SLAMSPPVSF
+245 SLAMAPPVSF

-269 GIKVTEVHEV
+269 GIKVTAVHEV

-307 HPATGYM
+307 HPASGYLL
-314 VGALLRRAPGL
+314 GALLRRAPGL

-334 NVQAEPAEIARV
+334 DAQAEPAAIANA
-346 AWQDLWNPDRLR
+346 AWRQLWNPDRLR

-371 RFDEVLI
+371 RFDEVLL

-386 SLPQHQ
+386 SLPQSQ
-392 WSGFLADSLSTPELL
+392 WSGFLADTLSTPELIV
-407 AAMVRLFAIAP
+407 AMVRLFAIAP

-432 SNLLWQFISLQAV
+432 SNLFWQFISLQAA
-445 KSPLAATSKS
+445 KSPLAVTSKS

>member
-1 MVGDANEDRG
+1 
-11 SILAWAISKRT
+11 
-22 LYSKNAAMLDFDV
+22 MLDCDA
-35 LVIGSGPAGT
+35 LVIGSGPAGM

-51 AERGVRVGGLTASPL
+51 AERGVKVGGLTASPL
-66 RQVWPNTYG
+66 RKVWPNTYG

-102 KGEVNHDRAYGLF
+102 KGKVNHGRAYGLF
-115 DKVKLQNHL
+115 DNVKLQNHF

-135 HQGKATNIEHDRE
+135 HQGKATNIEHDCE
-148 RSIVTTTTGETLR
+148 RSIVSTTAGETLR

-168 SGHEPMF
+168 SGHDPMF
-175 IKRQKNQVA
+175 VKRQNQGV

-199 PPVEPNQ
+199 PPVDPQQ

-215 HLSATERANE
+215 HLSATERATE
-225 PPTFSYGMDFGDDV
+225 PPTFLYAMDFGDDV

-245 SLAMSPPVSF
+245 SLAMAPPVSF

-269 GIKVTEVHEV
+269 GVSVTEVHEV

-292 LHQPVVAFGGAASMV
+292 LHQPVAAFGAAASMV
-307 HPATGYM
+307 HPASGYM
-314 VGALLRRAPGL
+314 VGAMLRRSSGL
-325 AAAIATALQ
+325 AQAIATALQ
-334 NVQAEPAEIARV
+334 DPQAEPAAIARV
-346 AWQDLWNPDRLR
+346 AWQELWNPDRLR

-371 RFDEVLI
+371 RFDEALL

-386 SLPQHQ
+386 SLPQSQ
-392 WSGFLADSLSTPELL
+392 WAGFLADRLSTPELV

-432 SNLLWQFISLQAV
+432 KNLLWQFISLQSA
-445 KSPLAATSKS
+445 KSPLAVTSKS
-455 VT
+455 SNVSC